1 MSASPES
8 RFQFQAIQSSAS
20 QNLCELWFLPLSS
33 GDLCRLG
40 QGMRTKISF
49 KGVPCRNGA
58 IVALLQFRSR
68 MFVCGP
74 YVKSQV
80 VTLGDGLRP
89 RRWSLVIEDGPR
101 RGL

>member
-1 MSASPES
+1 MSASTEF

-20 QNLCELWFLPLSS
+20 QHLCKLWFQNLSS

-40 QGMRTKISF
+40 QGMQTKISF
-49 KGVPCRNGA
+49 KGVSCRNGA

-68 MFVCGP
+68 MFVGGPCGKP
-74 YVKSQV
+74 QV
-80 VTLGDGLRP
+80 VPLRDGLRP
-89 RRWSLVIEDGPR
+89 RRWSLVIEDDPQ